1 MVMNQVIV
9 RLAQRP
15 RGEIVIG
22 EHLVVDRDVPVREQ
36 LEDGELLIQ
45 VMWLSVDPAMRGWMS
60 SAKSYLPPSPLGEPM
75 RANGV
80 GRVTRSKSDKYDVGT
95 VVSGFLGM
103 QEYAILPEKKIRK
116 VVLPKGVSPRLALGV
131 LGNNGLTAYFGLF
144 EVGHPKPGDTVVVS
158 AAAGATGS
166 IAAQITKSVLGCRT
180 IGIAGGE
187 EKRLWLSNE
196 ISLDDAIDYKNDDIG
211 KSLKRTCPDGIDV
224 YFDNVGGVTLN
235 EVLKQLNRGGRVVLC
250 GAISSYNTPGSP
262 GPSNYVN
269 LIPTRSKMEGF
280 IVLDYVKQ
288 YPKALADLTCW
299 LQEGKIK
306 YEEDIVDGIANA
318 PEALLRLFKGQNLGK
333 VVVRVAGDGDLR
345 AYRSSL

>member
-1 MVMNQVIV
+1 MSSMVMNQVIV

-224 YFDNVGGVTLN
+224 GNPSETSPCPMH
-235 EVLKQLNRGGRVVLC
+235 VLFTEML
-250 GAISSYNTPGSP
+250 
-262 GPSNYVN
+262 
-269 LIPTRSKMEGF
+269 
-280 IVLDYVKQ
+280 
-288 YPKALADLTCW
+288 
-299 LQEGKIK
+299 
-306 YEEDIVDGIANA
+306 
-318 PEALLRLFKGQNLGK
+318 LFKQ
-333 VVVRVAGDGDLR
+333 AWSQR
-345 AYRSSL
+345 ALDFSITKTIHRAHRSLPSCSSVPHHPLPKRYTLTT